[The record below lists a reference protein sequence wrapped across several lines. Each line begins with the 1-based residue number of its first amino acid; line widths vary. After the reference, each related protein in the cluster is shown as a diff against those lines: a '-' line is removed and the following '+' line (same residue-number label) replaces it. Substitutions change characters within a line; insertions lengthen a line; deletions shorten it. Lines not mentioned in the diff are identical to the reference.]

1 MVKVNGKNR
10 ENRREPVCV
19 QYAKLYFAQSIY
31 SEADDTWL
39 AVKICDIIFIR
50 DINMPSH
57 LKPKRLNGLPE
68 AMREELIEARHE
80 RGWSQEELGKRLGLP
95 QMHISGIET
104 GKIVPRFDTLL
115 DLVRGLDRDLLM
127 VPRALVPAVQALVRD
142 HFHPDDRTAENDEGE
157 RPLYGSGAEPGEKGG
172 DEK

>member
-1 MVKVNGKNR
+1 M
-10 ENRREPVCV
+10 
-19 QYAKLYFAQSIY
+19 S
-31 SEADDTWL
+31 
-39 AVKICDIIFIR
+39 
-50 DINMPSH
+50 SH
-57 LKPKRLNGLPE
+57 IKSKRLNGLPE
-68 AMREELIEARHE
+68 AIREELIEARRE

-142 HFHPDDRTAENDEGE
+142 HLHPERTAEAEEGE
-157 RPLYGSGAEPGEKGG
+157 RPLYGSGVQQGEER
-172 DEK
+172 DDVE